1 MRAQWSTGNTGTQME
16 AFAFPSSLSVGQ
28 TDQPESSLTHH
39 ATGCF
44 PSPSASRVLLHPFPP
59 IRHSTT
65 VLEPPWSMNLSQ
77 PCCLVLFSYTLLKL
91 SHFGAFLYVAL
102 TVSCGE
108 SFSPSRLISNITVYM
123 KFSAINL
130 DQVGH
135 SFFHVSIGL

>member
-65 VLEPPWSMNLSQ
+65 ELEPPCMSGPISGAEDAKVNETHSLLLRSSVKWER
-77 PCCLVLFSYTLLKL
+77 FSTGEQSHMSLLIT
-91 SHFGAFLYVAL
+91 AV
-102 TVSCGE
+102 TEEE
-108 SFSPSRLISNITVYM
+108 SVRCKSVCEGSEVEEGRLG
-123 KFSAINL
+123 
-130 DQVGH
+130 DGP
-135 SFFHVSIGL
+135 